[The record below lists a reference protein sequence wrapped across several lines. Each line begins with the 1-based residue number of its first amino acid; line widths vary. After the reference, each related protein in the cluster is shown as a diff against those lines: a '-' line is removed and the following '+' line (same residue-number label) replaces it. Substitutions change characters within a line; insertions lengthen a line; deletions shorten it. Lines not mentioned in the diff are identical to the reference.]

1 MFLIIERGY
10 IMKLIAMILTAIIA
24 FFSWVISPFVP
35 ERTEFVVDRKYVG
48 FSSADKLMD
57 NFLLLTEG
65 EDADGIYTIFSP
77 KAKNES
83 ENLHE
88 KIPELIQFFNESMI
102 SWEPDGGYGESSSV
116 GGTSVFQDYPDY
128 LLYTDDITYSCRMN
142 ITNIDTGN
150 ADNEGF
156 YSILIYPDEL
166 YQYCSGFGKD
176 KGGIYI
182 FYPADEEYQSDIME
196 KIVSLAK
203 AENSGGVYDLFSQTA
218 KDSSENL
225 KEKIPDL
232 MEFFKEKV
240 TSWEFQTYIKEKGTL
255 WEESVIKRELLF
267 LIYTQEETYHCNIR
281 DIIEDKENGKNLGL
295 YSIAIYP
302 QEMYFQYS
310 TLGYYESGIF
320 RKSLTIKPSDNDVD
334 GGGIV
339 TLTTSKEA
347 TVTCDRPYVTLTQK
361 DYYTWEAYLLNGTY
375 AADFTATSKDESAT
389 CRVTVDESEESDVEK
404 LPVSGKLQFNL
415 NGGELSNADVM
426 ITNYTH
432 KAVGSTVDLTEY
444 VPVKKGYHF
453 TGWYADKKLTK
464 PIMEIVMEKKSIVY
478 AGWEKEK

>member
-1 MFLIIERGY
+1 MMTF
-10 IMKLIAMILTAIIA
+10 IMIFTTIIA
-24 FFSWVISPFVP
+24 FFSWIISPFVP
-35 ERTEFVVDRKYVG
+35 ERTDFVVDGKYVG
-48 FSSADKLMD
+48 FSSPNKLMD

-83 ENLHE
+83 PNLQE
-88 KIPELIQFFNESMI
+88 KIPELIQFFNEKMT
-102 SWEPDGGYGESSSV
+102 SWDTDGGYGESSSV
-116 GGTSVFQDYPDY
+116 GGPVVFQDYPDY
-128 LLYTDDITYSCRMN
+128 LLYTDDTTYSCKMN
-142 ITNIDTGN
+142 ITKIDTGN
-150 ADNEGF
+150 SDNEGF
-156 YSILIYPDEL
+156 YSISIFPDDMNK
-166 YQYCSGFGKD
+166 YCSGFGDD

-182 FYPADEEYQSDIME
+182 FYPSDEEYQGDIME
-196 KIVSLAK
+196 KIVSLSK
-203 AENSGGVYDLFSQTA
+203 EKDSSGIYDLFAQTA

-225 KEKIPDL
+225 QENILGL
-232 MEFFKEKV
+232 MNFFNDKV
-240 TSWEFQTYIKEKGTL
+240 TSWEFNTYLTEKRTL
-255 WEESVIKRELLF
+255 AGENVINRELLF
-267 LIYTQEETYHCNIR
+267 LIHTNNETYRCNIR
-281 DIIEDKENGKNLGL
+281 DIIEDKENGNNLGI

-302 QEMYFQYS
+302 EDMYFEYN

-320 RKSLTIKPSDNDVD
+320 MKSLTIKPSDNDVD